1 MSSLFKY
8 GDFLGSVQYSVE
20 DDIFFGKV
28 LGIDDLVTFEGS
40 SVRELKKAFKASV
53 DDYIDFCRKQ
63 GRSPQKTYKGTF
75 NVRIP
80 VDLHK
85 KAAVVAEEKG
95 ISLNE
100 LVKQGL
106 ERLVSASL

>member
-8 GDFLGSVQYSVE
+8 GDYLGTVQFSAE
-20 DDIFFGKV
+20 DETFYGKI
-28 LGIDDLVTFEGS
+28 LGIDDLISFEGS
-40 SVRELKKAFKASV
+40 SVRELKKAFKESV
-53 DDYIDFCRKQ
+53 NDYIEVCHTQ

-85 KAAVVAEEKG
+85 KAASVAEEKG
-95 ISLNE
+95 VSLNE
-100 LVKQGL
+100 LVRLGL
-106 ERLVSASL
+106 ERIVK